1 MHKLDIQGD
10 GKGNFRIICVFK
22 LKLIK
27 VLTNY
32 SYKNKN
38 LLREILY
45 LFKDCSDFN
54 EQEFKR
60 IYQERLNNDKKRE
73 NKK

>member
-1 MHKLDIQGD
+1 MHKLNVQGD

-32 SYKNKN
+32 SYKNKK
-38 LLREILY
+38 LLRKILY
-45 LFKDCSDFN
+45 LFKNCDDFN
-54 EQEFKR
+54 EQEFKKK
-60 IYQERLNNDKKRE
+60 YQERLNND
-73 NKK
+73 